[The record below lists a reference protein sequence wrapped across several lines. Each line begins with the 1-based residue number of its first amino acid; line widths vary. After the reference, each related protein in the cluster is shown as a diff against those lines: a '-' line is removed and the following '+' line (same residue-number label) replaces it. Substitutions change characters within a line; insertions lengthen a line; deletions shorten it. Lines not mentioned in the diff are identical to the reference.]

1 MTELTPE
8 ARSLLAGARDFPAR
22 SAEDRAR
29 VREALRA
36 RLAAEAPPVAAV
48 PPRTATPAAS
58 ALRKFGPR
66 AGLAGTALVAALLGP
81 LAYYAS
87 HRGAPAT
94 VEPTATATSVTTATG
109 ASPGTTA
116 ATVAPVASNEVSIPM
131 PNAQASASPEPS
143 EPGAPSASAAPVR
156 PRAPALARAR
166 PSVAPESTLAAELA
180 LLRPARSSAPAQA
193 LALLD
198 EHARRYPRGVLAEER
213 QAQRIVALCGL
224 GRRDEATTALAAFE
238 RAYPQSPHTQ
248 RARRACAP

>member
-48 PPRTATPAAS
+48 PPATATPAAS

-66 AGLAGTALVAALLGP
+66 AGLAGTVLVAALLGP

-87 HRGAPAT
+87 HRGAPAR
-94 VEPTATATSVTTATG
+94 VEPTATATSVTSVAVTSAN
-109 ASPGTTA
+109 SSTTA
-116 ATVAPVASNEVSIPM
+116 ATVAPVASNELRIPT
-131 PNAQASASPEPS
+131 PNAQAGSSPERSAPD
-143 EPGAPSASAAPVR
+143 APSASAR
-156 PRAPALARAR
+156 PRATALARTR